1 MPASYH
7 SYSPTHWLPTTA
19 KEVEELGWDYI
30 DVILFTGDAYID
42 HPSFGAAVIGR
53 LLQADGY
60 RVAIVPQPNW
70 RDDLRDFRKLGK
82 PRLFFGV
89 TAGSMDSMVNH
100 YTANLRLRSDD
111 AYTPGAKA
119 GFRPDRAVTVYTRIL
134 KKLYPNT
141 PVAIGGIE
149 ASLRRLTHYDY
160 WDDGLKPSIL
170 ADSGADLLLYGM
182 GDKSITDV
190 AKALKNGFNA
200 KLLRKL
206 PQVAFLADEG
216 YIVRLAPENILK
228 LHSYEECLADKK
240 AFSEN
245 FVQIETES
253 NRLRQEKTIIE
264 KTADRWVV
272 VNPPYPALTEA
283 EIDRSFDLP
292 YTRLPHPRYE
302 GKGAIPAYE
311 MIKHSINIHRGCFGG
326 CSFCTIS
333 AHQGK
338 FISSRSE
345 RSILSEVEKV
355 TKMDDFKGYIS
366 DVGGPSANMYG
377 MGGNDASLCGRCSR
391 PSCLYPKPCPN
402 LNNSHARL
410 MALYHRI
417 AQVKGIKKA
426 FIGSGIRYDLFDR
439 NDGGEYLH
447 EVIVN
452 HTSGRLKVAPE
463 HTEDAV
469 LKMMRKPSFSL
480 FRSLNED
487 FNAVCRSEGL
497 NYQLIPYFISSHP
510 GCTEEEMKRLSE
522 ITGSLNFRLEQ
533 VQDLTPTPMTL
544 SSVMFY
550 TGTDPYSGKPL
561 YVARTQDEKRRQKS
575 YFFRNSAAPSP
586 NVRKPENTGGRKGTS
601 KPTRTP
607 KATASPTTPHPKP
620 YGEKPFSE
628 KLRHSTGR
636 PPAAPGTALHKAKTG
651 NARPQPAAD
660 RTAGNRATATST
672 RTKPG
677 SGEKQAV
684 PTRNPRIS
692 KMATVGEFTETK
704 PGGRRADA
712 IKRKGQAPAREASNR
727 PAQNADGRK
736 SRPGAPRSGSTHRKG

>member
-1 MPASYH
+1 MARSHLYPAEN
-7 SYSPTHWLPTTA
+7 WLPTTV
-19 KEVEELGWDYI
+19 KEAEALGWDYI
-30 DVILFTGDAYID
+30 DVILFSGDAYVD
-42 HPSFGAAVIGR
+42 HPAFGAAVIGR
-53 LLQADGY
+53 LLQAEGY

-134 KKLYPNT
+134 KSLFPNT
-141 PVAIGGIE
+141 PVVIGGIE

-170 ADSGADLLLYGM
+170 AGSGADLLMYGM
-182 GDKSITDV
+182 GDKSIIDV
-190 AKALKNGFNA
+190 AKTLKNGFNA

-206 PQVAFLADEG
+206 PQVAFMADEE
-216 YIVRLAPENILK
+216 YIGRLSPDTTLK
-228 LHSYEECLADKK
+228 LHSYEECLADKR
-240 AFSEN
+240 AFAEN
-245 FVQIETES
+245 FVRMETES
-253 NRLRQEKTIIE
+253 NRLRQEKIIVE
-264 KTADRWVV
+264 KTGDEWVV
-272 VNPPYPALTEA
+272 VNPPYPSLSES

-311 MIKHSINIHRGCFGG
+311 MIKHSVNIHRGCFGG

-345 RSILSEVEKV
+345 RSILAEVERV
-355 TKMDDFKGYIS
+355 AAMEDFKGYIS
-366 DVGGPSANMYG
+366 DIGGPSANMYG
-377 MGGNDASLCGRCSR
+377 MGGRDTARCGQCTR
-391 PSCLYPKPCPN
+391 PSCLHPKPCPN

-410 MALYHRI
+410 LALYERI
-417 AQVKGIKKA
+417 AQVKGVKKA

-439 NDGGEYLH
+439 TDGGEYLR

-469 LKMMRKPSFSL
+469 LKLMRKPSFAL
-480 FRSLNED
+480 FRKLNED
-487 FNAVCRSEGL
+487 FNAVCRRDGL
-497 NYQLIPYFISSHP
+497 KYQLIPYFISSHP
-510 GCTEEEMKRLSE
+510 GCTEEDMKRLSD
-522 ITGSLNFRLEQ
+522 ITCSLNFRLEQ

-550 TGTDPYSGKPL
+550 TGTDPYTGKPL

-575 YFFRNSAAPSP
+575 YFFRNPDGAIRKVQREEKRGVIGISQPPSNTASAAAKHGSKIGQVPS
-586 NVRKPENTGGRKGTS
+586 G
-601 KPTRTP
+601 
-607 KATASPTTPHPKP
+607 
-620 YGEKPFSE
+620 
-628 KLRHSTGR
+628 RHSGISSASMS
-636 PPAAPGTALHKAKTG
+636 PK
-651 NARPQPAAD
+651 N
-660 RTAGNRATATST
+660 N
-672 RTKPG
+672 PG
-677 SGEKQAV
+677 S
-684 PTRNPRIS
+684 R
-692 KMATVGEFTETK
+692 
-704 PGGRRADA
+704 
-712 IKRKGQAPAREASNR
+712 KR
-727 PAQNADGRK
+727 
-736 SRPGAPRSGSTHRKG
+736 SRGSRS